1 MIQCFEYHWKKFVS
15 NLDVKGWL
23 GYNQNM
29 IKVSIKLR
37 TRVCNLFFFCKISS
51 LCLGSL
57 GFWQIMSLPLTNLV
71 YRCQL
76 LINVLLTKKALS
88 RYNGNHFH
96 LFWFHGL
103 VNEKIAF
110 YPKAKLISVYLIK
123 LFCFWC
129 IWSNYFAFGL
139 YNKLNI
145 LA

>member
-23 GYNQNM
+23 GFNQNM

-37 TRVCNLFFFCKISS
+37 TRVSNLFFFAKFHLFVCCGI
-51 LCLGSL
+51 L

-71 YRCQL
+71 YSCQL
-76 LINVLLTKKALS
+76 LINVLLTKKAPS

-96 LFWFHGL
+96 PFWFHGL

-110 YPKAKLISVYLIK
+110 YPKAKLINVYLIK
-123 LFCFWC
+123 LFCFW
-129 IWSNYFAFGL
+129 SL
-139 YNKLNI
+139 
-145 LA
+145 